1 MMPTRR
7 LLLAAPAL
15 LLAGAAPERT
25 PLAAVPISRM
35 ETPWWRARHEAKL
48 EEIQQQIDSGDL
60 VVRKMTAAERKKFPP
75 KPPREKKK
83 R

>member
-1 MMPTRR
+1 MAVRR
-7 LLLAAPAL
+7 
-15 LLAGAAPERT
+15 AGNHVDVKTPKERQDEK
-25 PLAAVPISRM
+25 RQ
-35 ETPWWRARHEAKL
+35 AKL
-48 EEIQQQIDSGDL
+48 KEMQEQIDSGDL

>member
-1 MMPTRR
+1 MYGVKTPK
-7 LLLAAPAL
+7 
-15 LLAGAAPERT
+15 ERQDEK
-25 PLAAVPISRM
+25 RQ
-35 ETPWWRARHEAKL
+35 AKL
-48 EEIQQQIDSGDL
+48 DEIQQQIDSGDL

>member
-1 MMPTRR
+1 MVVRR
-7 LLLAAPAL
+7 
-15 LLAGAAPERT
+15 AGNHVHVKTPKERQDEK
-25 PLAAVPISRM
+25 RQ
-35 ETPWWRARHEAKL
+35 AKL
-48 EEIQQQIDSGDL
+48 KEMQEQIDSGDL

>member
-1 MMPTRR
+1 MVIRR
-7 LLLAAPAL
+7 NGDDVGVKTPK
-15 LLAGAAPERT
+15 ERQEEK
-25 PLAAVPISRM
+25 RQ
-35 ETPWWRARHEAKL
+35 AKL

-75 KPPREKKK
+75 KPPREKKS

>member
-1 MMPTRR
+1 MVVRVYGKHVGVKTPK
-7 LLLAAPAL
+7 
-15 LLAGAAPERT
+15 ERQDEK
-25 PLAAVPISRM
+25 RQ
-35 ETPWWRARHEAKL
+35 AKL
-48 EEIQQQIDSGDL
+48 DEIQEQIKSGDL

>member
-1 MMPTRR
+1 MVVRR
-7 LLLAAPAL
+7 
-15 LLAGAAPERT
+15 AGDHVDVKTPKERQDEK
-25 PLAAVPISRM
+25 RQ
-35 ETPWWRARHEAKL
+35 AKL

-75 KPPREKKK
+75 QPPREKKK

>member
-1 MMPTRR
+1 MRV
-7 LLLAAPAL
+7 
-15 LLAGAAPERT
+15 T
-25 PLAAVPISRM
+25 PLEPRSRLRVVVRHSGNDVAVK
-35 ETPWWRARHEAKL
+35 TPKERQDEKRQAKL
-48 EEIQQQIDSGDL
+48 EEMQQQIESGDL

>member
-1 MMPTRR
+1 MVIR
-7 LLLAAPAL
+7 LDGDDVGVKTPK
-15 LLAGAAPERT
+15 ERQDEK
-25 PLAAVPISRM
+25 RQ
-35 ETPWWRARHEAKL
+35 AKL

-60 VVRKMTAAERKKFPP
+60 VVRKMTPAERKKFPP

>member
-1 MMPTRR
+1 MVVRR
-7 LLLAAPAL
+7 
-15 LLAGAAPERT
+15 AGDHVTVKTPKERQEEK
-25 PLAAVPISRM
+25 RK
-35 ETPWWRARHEAKL
+35 AKL
-48 EEIQQQIDSGDL
+48 KEMQEQIDSGDL

>member
-1 MMPTRR
+1 MVVRR
-7 LLLAAPAL
+7 
-15 LLAGAAPERT
+15 AGNHVAVKTPKERQDEK
-25 PLAAVPISRM
+25 RQ
-35 ETPWWRARHEAKL
+35 AKL

-75 KPPREKKK
+75 RPPREKK

>member
-1 MMPTRR
+1 MD
-7 LLLAAPAL
+7 APCPSGVRMAVRQ
-15 LLAGAAPERT
+15 AGEHVGVKTPKERQDEK
-25 PLAAVPISRM
+25 RQ
-35 ETPWWRARHEAKL
+35 AKL
-48 EEIQQQIDSGDL
+48 EEMQEQIKSGDL

>member
-1 MMPTRR
+1 MVVRPDGEHVGVKT
-7 LLLAAPAL
+7 PK
-15 LLAGAAPERT
+15 ERQDEK
-25 PLAAVPISRM
+25 RQ
-35 ETPWWRARHEAKL
+35 AKL
-48 EEIQQQIDSGDL
+48 EEMQQQIESGDL

>member
-1 MMPTRR
+1 MCDLRV
-7 LLLAAPAL
+7 
-15 LLAGAAPERT
+15 T
-25 PLAAVPISRM
+25 PLEPRPQVGLAVRHSGNDVAVK
-35 ETPWWRARHEAKL
+35 TPKERQDEKRQAKL

>member
-1 MMPTRR
+1 MVVRR
-7 LLLAAPAL
+7 PGDHVAVKTPK
-15 LLAGAAPERT
+15 ERQDEK
-25 PLAAVPISRM
+25 RK
-35 ETPWWRARHEAKL
+35 AKL
-48 EEIQQQIDSGDL
+48 KEMQEQIDSGDL

>member
-1 MMPTRR
+1 MAFIVVPCPPLGVTVRQSGDDVDVKT
-7 LLLAAPAL
+7 PK
-15 LLAGAAPERT
+15 ERQDEK
-25 PLAAVPISRM
+25 RQ
-35 ETPWWRARHEAKL
+35 AKL
-48 EEIQQQIDSGDL
+48 KEMQEQIDSGDL